1 MALDPNQDLNALFNK
16 TNYSTMFLDTNA
28 AGQID
33 YTNIV
38 TTGNSSAILKTY
50 KDIASIH
57 LTGSTTNTSYVLNS
71 SGASSP
77 YRIIKF
83 LDQKKLYN
91 IALNTAPLG
100 DNALYKSLIEDY
112 VISKLGNT
120 YNTSGNSSPLTPA
133 NISAIITDLKT
144 ANLLLKTTDIYDA
157 TDTTKGRS
165 LIGLKQLK
173 ETNIITASQQ
183 TILTELESRN
193 LKFFSAFLVEY
204 WFYSCRYRILLKEFF
219 RVYILDSNGNT
230 FSMLTN
236 SNLTKQSY
244 LNLLAEFLA
253 QLNMR
258 MSDMIRI
265 VNAINSDYSTM
276 ITIIKTTLNSGT
288 GTTPGSN
295 AGLTQKFNEL
305 QQSYI
310 KSDEYLSEKDF
321 SKEVMEY
328 NSEKNRHSNILLG
341 LYAFLNIAALAT
353 VFHLA
358 SN

>member
-16 TNYSTMFLDTNA
+16 TNYSTMFLDTTTTA
-28 AGQID
+28 PID
-33 YTNIV
+33 YTNIAA
-38 TTGNSSAILKTY
+38 GGALKTY
-50 KDIASIH
+50 KSIASSH
-57 LTGSTTNTSYVLNS
+57 LTGPNTNTSNVLNS

-83 LDQKKLYN
+83 LDGKTFYN

-100 DNALYKSLIEDY
+100 VNPVYQSLIEDY
-112 VISKLGNT
+112 VISKVPTNT
-120 YNTSGNSSPLTPA
+120 YNTSGNSSPLTSV
-133 NISAIITDLKT
+133 NIGTIITELKT

-157 TDTTKGRS
+157 ADTTKGTS

-173 ETNIITASQQ
+173 ETNIITPSQQ

-219 RVYILDSNGNT
+219 TAYSSTTLTYNKAELSGNGL
-230 FSMLTN
+230 S
-236 SNLTKQSY
+236 KQSY

-258 MSDMIRI
+258 MSDMISI

-276 ITIIKTTLNSGT
+276 ITSIKTTLNSGT
-288 GTTPGSN
+288 GTPGSN

-305 QQSYI
+305 QDSYI